1 MPNTESKSLLIGNS
15 LIRNVTSSSSNLSI
29 ECLSGATFASLSDR
43 LSQKSTLY
51 DNIFI
56 VAGTTDCSDSKTT
69 TAKIQI
75 LLAEAKKHCRKV
87 VFSSVLPRMDPN
99 NQGFQL
105 KIDHVNES
113 LKQVCHDNENCDYV
127 ENDGSFKLA
136 DITPND
142 AMFVKD
148 GYHLNTKGALKL
160 LENLNLTKKT
170 TVSRPKPSYS
180 PMYMY
185 GNTVDQ
191 TQIVSPGP
199 DSTPMATRRDTNV
212 QGVIK
217 VTTDP
222 TSVLREG
229 QGHVTSVRLL
239 IT

>member
-1 MPNTESKSLLIGNS
+1 M
-15 LIRNVTSSSSNLSI
+15 
-29 ECLSGATFASLSDR
+29 
-43 LSQKSTLY
+43 
-51 DNIFI
+51 
-56 VAGTTDCSDSKTT
+56 AGTTDCSDSKTT
-69 TAKIQI
+69 TAKFHEDSK
-75 LLAEAKKHCRKV
+75 LFLAEAKKHCRKV
-87 VFSSVLPRMDPN
+87 VFSSVLPRMDSH

-105 KIDHVNES
+105 KIDHLNES
-113 LKQVCHDNENCDYV
+113 LKQICHDNENCDYV

-136 DITPND
+136 DTTPND

-160 LENLNLTKKT
+160 LVNLDLTKKT
-170 TVSRPKPSYS
+170 TVSRPKPSYA

-191 TQIVSPGP
+191 TQIVTPGP

-239 IT
+239 ST